1 MTLDVNRKTIPELLS
16 TLQRGVWQI
25 PAFQR
30 EFVWKQSQVYQLI
43 DSVFRSRPIG
53 LVTLWQQPQ
62 GRPHTAATRVRLR
75 TAEFSDGEGDP
86 AQISLVLDGRQRLTS
101 LAIAFGGLRETDG
114 KMLFS
119 GSWFLNLDKD
129 PKTEDIV
136 VYKKKSDVAREQLNN
151 PSLCVARGL
160 LPLDAH
166 ASFQSYLSGIYD
178 STRYPDNQLPAREVL
193 AARAARLEEY
203 SKTFLQFQVPLAE
216 LPSAVTLA
224 EVCDIFDV
232 LNQTGTRVSTFDLMH
247 NTIFADTS
255 GRFELRRHLKQ
266 WNGDLPNFGLL
277 CSEDRPDY
285 LCQVVT
291 GCYLSESDPVG
302 RKSDTSITSI
312 KGGDLI
318 DTPTIFYERFAQQIA
333 AVDSCA
339 STLFSRDVLGTRA
352 TLAELPYPTS
362 AILFFSL
369 SWAREQVLPEQR
381 RFPPSRMSQLF
392 RAFFWSNVLTGR
404 YDQGFLT
411 QFAKDRKTLLEIL
424 QDGNAYQADSDWA
437 RFADDELEKRMF
449 GLQSARRSQSELREL
464 MLDGN
469 LRGAIQDGVRLY
481 MHASITSDLIDGSPL
496 DRFASDQAKQVD
508 LHHFYPQDWCKN
520 NKERHDLLRDED
532 RSVVN
537 SFANLTPLR
546 AGVNKQWKAKEPL
559 TAFAYFGVS
568 LDELGVQRRLG
579 QAFIGSEAIV
589 AIKDG
594 DVSAFL
600 QHRAGLLAD
609 GLVGL
614 QFVAGAPATSASVLR
629 NS

>member
-1 MTLDVNRKTIPELLS
+1 MTLDVNRKTIPELLAI
-16 TLQRGVWQI
+16 LQRGIWQI

-30 EFVWKQSQVYQLI
+30 EFVWKQSQVYELI

-62 GRPHTAATRVRLR
+62 GRPHTAATRVKLR
-75 TAEFSDGEGDP
+75 TAEFTDCEDDP

-136 VYKKKSDVAREQLNN
+136 VYRKKSDVAKEQLNN
-151 PSLCVARGL
+151 ISQCVHRGL
-160 LPLDAH
+160 LPLDGH
-166 ASFQSYLSGIYD
+166 ATFQSYLSGIYD
-178 STRYPDNQLPAREVL
+178 PTRYPDNKLPSRHVL
-193 AARAARLEEY
+193 ESRAKRLEEY

-216 LPSAVTLA
+216 LPSSVTLA

-255 GRFELRRHLKQ
+255 GKFELRGYLKQ
-266 WNGDLPNFGLL
+266 WNSDQPSFGLL

-291 GCYLSESDPVG
+291 GCYLSESHPVG
-302 RKSDTSITSI
+302 RKADSSIISI

-318 DTPTIFYERFAQQIA
+318 DTPTPFYEKFAQQIA
-333 AVDSCA
+333 AIDLCA

-369 SWAREQVLPEQR
+369 SWARELLPEPE

-411 QFAKDRKTLLEIL
+411 QFAKDRKSLLEIL
-424 QDGNAYQADSDWA
+424 QDGNAQQDSNWA
-437 RFADDELEKRMF
+437 VFADAELEKRMF
-449 GLQSARRSQSELREL
+449 GAQSARRTSAELRDL
-464 MLDGN
+464 MMDGTV
-469 LRGAIQDGVRLY
+469 RGAMQDGVRLFIY
-481 MHASITSDLIDGSPL
+481 SSITSDLIDGSSL
-496 DRFASDQAKQVD
+496 DRFTSDQAKKVD

-520 NKERHDLLRDED
+520 NKERHNILKEEG
-532 RSVVN
+532 RSAVN

-546 AGVNKQWKAKEPL
+546 AGVNKQWKAKEPM
-559 TAFAYFGVS
+559 TAFADFSVS
-568 LDELGVQRRLG
+568 LDDSVVQKRLA
-579 QAFIGSEAIV
+579 QAFIDSEAIK
-589 AIKDG
+589 AIESG
-594 DVSAFL
+594 DVTAFL
-600 QHRAGLLAD
+600 QRRAKLLAD

-614 QFVAGAPATSASVLR
+614 QYVGAAPATPS
-629 NS
+629 